1 MARLKAWLLTKING
15 NKNLKAAD
23 ETLLQANETLKGV
36 AEMIYKMDD
45 TMTQEEENLCQRANQ
60 LRRKSEVT
68 FKTIDP
74 TKHQTARR
82 VHSSNAAIYDAGRPK
97 LERLDNFEYLEDD
110 DIKNSEKDFR
120 RHQRSSR
127 RKSSISLDENFLS
140 HVTEESVLYT

>member
-1 MARLKAWLLTKING
+1 MDLKVLKSRWKTEKVYFACCIKFAFENKTISSKKSSVCITSFSQING

-74 TKHQTARR
+74 AK
-82 VHSSNAAIYDAGRPK
+82 
-97 LERLDNFEYLEDD
+97 
-110 DIKNSEKDFR
+110 
-120 RHQRSSR
+120 
-127 RKSSISLDENFLS
+127 
-140 HVTEESVLYT
+140 

>member
-1 MARLKAWLLTKING
+1 MILMMDLKVLKSRWKAEKVYFACCIKFAFENKTIALKSSNFLHNIFSIFRQING

-74 TKHQTARR
+74 TK
-82 VHSSNAAIYDAGRPK
+82 
-97 LERLDNFEYLEDD
+97 
-110 DIKNSEKDFR
+110 
-120 RHQRSSR
+120 
-127 RKSSISLDENFLS
+127 
-140 HVTEESVLYT
+140 